1 MHGWP
6 MPREPVADPVLE
18 LAQEVLHGRRVVA
31 MPKHIC
37 RGGWRLVIIEYRPGL
52 AVPGLKVHMGS
63 LPTIERRRSR
73 RLAGIF
79 DLGLGI
85 GR

>member
-1 MHGWP
+1 
-6 MPREPVADPVLE
+6 MPREPVTDPVLE
-18 LAQEVLHGRRVVA
+18 LAQEVLHGWRVVV

-37 RGGWRLVIIEYRPGL
+37 RGGWRLVMTEYRPGL

-63 LPTIERRRSR
+63 LLTIEGRRSR

-79 DLGLGI
+79 VLGLGI

>member
-1 MHGWP
+1 

-18 LAQEVLHGRRVVA
+18 LAQEVLHVRGAVV
-31 MPKHIC
+31 MPEHIC
-37 RGGWRLVIIEYRPGL
+37 RGGWRLVMTEYRPGL
-52 AVPGLKVHMGS
+52 VVPGLKIHMGS
-63 LPTIERRRSR
+63 LLTIEGRRCG
-73 RLAGIF
+73 RLAGVF